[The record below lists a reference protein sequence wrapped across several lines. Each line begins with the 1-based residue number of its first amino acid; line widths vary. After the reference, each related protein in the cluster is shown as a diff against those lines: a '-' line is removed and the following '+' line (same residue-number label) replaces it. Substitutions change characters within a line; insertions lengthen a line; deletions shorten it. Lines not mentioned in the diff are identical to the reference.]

1 MTPVVE
7 EFSKKIS
14 IYTIQKAI
22 NYRLAPILTAD
33 KILNANQ

>member
-7 EFSKKIS
+7 KFSEKIS

-33 KILNANQ
+33 EILNANQ